1 MLAATGQPAAG
12 RAGGHAG
19 GCAGGSDKEMDV
31 IDFYPCLWPLVRAIE
46 PERAHALAIAALRL
60 HLVPQAPVI
69 AEPALACR
77 VWGIDFANP
86 LGLAAGFDK
95 NAQAIAGL
103 RALGFGFI
111 ETGTITPRPQ
121 AGNPRPRVF
130 RVPEQKALI
139 NRLGFNNDGLAV
151 VSQRL
156 RALRHRP
163 GPLGANVGP
172 NRDSADPIADCAQ
185 GVRVLAGL
193 VDYLVIN
200 VSSPNTP
207 GLRALQAGE
216 QLRRLW
222 EAVRAARGEAGA
234 TPPLLIKIAP
244 DLSEDALAEI
254 AAVASEIGVEGMIA
268 TNTTIERPHDLD
280 PRYREETGGLSG
292 RPLLRRSTEVLTQL
306 YRLTGGKIPLIGAGG
321 IASGADAYAKIRA
334 GASLVQLYTAL
345 VYQGP
350 ALIPR
355 CLRELAALLRRDG
368 FTSVSAAVGADCR

>member
-1 MLAATGQPAAG
+1 MNDEILY
-12 RAGGHAG
+12 
-19 GCAGGSDKEMDV
+19 DV
-31 IDFYPCLWPLVRAIE
+31 ADGV
-46 PERAHALAIAALRL
+46 
-60 HLVPQAPVI
+60 
-69 AEPALACR
+69 
-77 VWGIDFANP
+77 
-86 LGLAAGFDK
+86 
-95 NAQAIAGL
+95 
-103 RALGFGFI
+103 
-111 ETGTITPRPQ
+111 GTVTFNRPQ

-130 RVPEQKALI
+130 RVSEQQALI

-156 RALRHRP
+156 RALSPRP

-244 DLSEDALAEI
+244 DLSGDALAEI

-280 PRYREETGGLSG
+280 PRHREETGGLSG
-292 RPLLRRSTEVLTQL
+292 RPLFRRSTEVLTQL